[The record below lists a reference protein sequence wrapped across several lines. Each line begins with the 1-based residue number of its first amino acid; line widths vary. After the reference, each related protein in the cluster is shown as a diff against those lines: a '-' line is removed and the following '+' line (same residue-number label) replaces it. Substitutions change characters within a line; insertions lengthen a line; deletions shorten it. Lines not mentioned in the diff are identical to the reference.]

1 MKRFSHIIFDLDS
14 TLVKL
19 EGLDWLAERAGKG
32 DKLRPLTVKSM
43 NGKLDF
49 HKAMIVKMLA
59 ISPSYQDLVELGR
72 KYCESLVEDVRGV
85 IDALHYLGKQ
95 VWLLTGN
102 FQPAVGILG
111 KFLGISDKRIIC
123 NKIIFDKNGNYIG
136 FNDKSPLAYNGGKA
150 RMIKEMFGGR
160 RGRKRI
166 VFVGDGLTDLEAS
179 HTVDLFIGYGGVIKR
194 DYVKRNSDFYIDSKS
209 MFPLLDLVLTG
220 TEKKALILDGF
231 LSC

>member
-1 MKRFSHIIFDLDS
+1 MKKFSQIIFDLDS

-32 DKLRPLTVKSM
+32 DELRSLTLKSM
-43 NGKLDF
+43 NGELDF
-49 HKAMIVKMLA
+49 HRAMVVKMLA

-72 KYCESLVEDVRGV
+72 KYCESLVEDIRGV
-85 IDALHYLGKQ
+85 IDALRHLDKQ

-123 NKIIFDKNGNYIG
+123 NKIIFDKNGKYIG
-136 FNDKSPLAYNGGKA
+136 FDDKSPLAYNGGKA
-150 RMIKEMFGGR
+150 KIIKEMFGGR
-160 RGRKRI
+160 RGKRI
-166 VFVGDGLTDLEAS
+166 VFVGDGLTDLEAK
-179 HTVDLFIGYGGVIKR
+179 HAVDLFIGYGGVIKR
-194 DYVKRNSDFYIDSKS
+194 NYVKRNSDFYIDSKS
-209 MFPLLDLVLTG
+209 ISPLLDLVLTR

-231 LSC
+231 SSF